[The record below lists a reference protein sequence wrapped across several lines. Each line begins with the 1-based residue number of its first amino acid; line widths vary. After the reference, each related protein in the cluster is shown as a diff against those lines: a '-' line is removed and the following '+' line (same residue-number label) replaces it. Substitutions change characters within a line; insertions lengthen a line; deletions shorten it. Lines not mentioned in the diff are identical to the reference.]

1 MELFVTQDL
10 PMDCVDYNRLAVL
23 IGSANRKISL
33 YSGMLEAIPNVDILM
48 APMSVQEAVFS
59 SKIEGTQASFSEI
72 FKSEAGEKYD
82 FSKSA
87 DIQEIVN
94 YKTALLEAESMFA
107 VHPFIHLNMIKRL
120 HEILLYGVRGEN
132 KSRGNFR
139 TIQNYIG
146 PYGCKIEEAT
156 YVPPHPESVMSAMD
170 NLEKFINRDDVES
183 LVQLALIHAQFEL
196 IHPFLDGNGRIGRIL
211 IPLFLQQKLYIK
223 RPVFYLSE
231 YFESNRG
238 LYYQKLNEISKNNNW
253 NEWTEFFLNA
263 LCVQAEN
270 NIQKVKDMI
279 NLYDHMKQM
288 FLDVTKSKF
297 SIKMLDLLFNEPVIK
312 STDLVK
318 KTGITSARSG
328 RAIIQK
334 LIEARAVGVYKDRM
348 GPNASILMFS
358 QLINLIEGREVA

>member
-1 MELFVTQDL
+1 MEPFVTQDL
-10 PMDCVDYNRLAVL
+10 PIDCVNYNRLAVL
-23 IGSANRKISL
+23 IGFANRKISL

-48 APMSVQEAVFS
+48 APMAVQEAVLS
-59 SKIEGTQASFSEI
+59 SRIEGTQASFSEI
-72 FKSEAGEKYD
+72 FKSEVGEKYD
-82 FSKSA
+82 SSKLA
-87 DIQEIVN
+87 DIREITN
-94 YKTALLEAESMFA
+94 YKTALFEAEEMFA
-107 VHPFIHLNMIKRL
+107 RHPFIHLNMIKKL
-120 HEILLYGVRGEN
+120 HETLLCGVRGED

-139 TIQNYIG
+139 ITQNYIG

-156 YVPPHPESVMSAMD
+156 YVPPRPENVMSAMD

-183 LVQLALIHAQFEL
+183 LVQLAIMHAQFEL

-231 YFESNRG
+231 YFENNRM

-253 NEWTEFFLNA
+253 NEWIEFFLNA

-270 NIQKVKDMI
+270 NIQKVKGMI
-279 NLYDHMKQM
+279 NLYDHMKQT

-297 SIKMLDLLFNEPVIK
+297 SIKMLDLLFNWPIVK

-318 KTGITSARSG
+318 KTGITSTRAG

-334 LIEARAVGVYKDRM
+334 LVDAGAVKIYRDRK
-348 GPNASILMFS
+348 GPNASILIF
-358 QLINLIEGREVA
+358 A